1 MIYLDSAA
9 TSFYKPPCVA
19 QAVTEAMQ
27 TMSSPGRGGY
37 GASMRAADMV
47 LDCRMELAELFHVPQ
62 PEQVVFCSS
71 ATHALN
77 IAVHSLVSTGNR
89 VVVSGYEH
97 NAVTRPLH
105 AAGAVIDAVEAPLF
119 DPDAMLN
126 GFEQKLPNASAAFC
140 THISNVFGYILP
152 IERIAQLCRQRG
164 VPLVID
170 ASQSA
175 GVLPL
180 DFASLGAAFCAM
192 PGHKGLLGP
201 QGTGVLLT
209 RGDAEPLL
217 YGGTG
222 SNSAYADMPDFLP
235 DRLEAGT
242 HNVPGIAGLLAGCR
256 WIREQGTDAIL
267 AHEQMLMHRMTQNIA
282 ANRRIELFLSPQP
295 QLQSAVLS
303 VRIAGMDVETAA
315 QALAEKGIAVRA
327 GLHCAPY
334 AHKTAGTLESGT
346 LRLSFSP
353 FNTAHQVSAAAGH
366 LLELAG

>member
-9 TSFYKPPCVA
+9 TSFYKPPCVV

-37 GASMRAADMV
+37 GSAMCAADV
-47 LDCRMELAELFHVPQ
+47 LLDCRQELAEMFHVPQ

-77 IAVHSLVSTGNR
+77 IAVRSLVSAGER

-119 DPDAMLN
+119 DADAMLS
-126 GFEQKLPNASAAFC
+126 GFEQKLPHASAAFC

-152 IERIAQLCRQRG
+152 IERIAQLCRQYG
-164 VPLVID
+164 VPLVVD

-180 DFASLGAAFCAM
+180 DFASLGATFCAM

-201 QGTGVLLT
+201 QGTGVLLVH
-209 RGDAEPLL
+209 GDAEPIL

-242 HNVPGIAGLLAGCR
+242 HNVPGVAGLLAGCR
-256 WIREQGTDAIL
+256 WVRKQGIDAIF
-267 AHEQMLMHRMTQNIA
+267 AHEQMLMHRMAQNIA
-282 ANRRIELFLSPQP
+282 ANGRIELFHSPHGK
-295 QLQSAVLS
+295 LQSGVLS
-303 VRIAGMDVETAA
+303 VRIEGMDVEAAA
-315 QALAEKGIAVRA
+315 QALAEKGVAVRA

-353 FNTAHQVSAAAGH
+353 FNTAQQISTAAGY
-366 LLELAG
+366 LSELAG